1 MFNVISGPSVGLA
14 VGCNVTVESGVLLPM
29 PSLLLLPVLISTLSP
44 VLPFVPYLILL
55 LNLLFVPEPEW
66 IVASVLV
73 HRPIIKSSTIFEA
86 LHQVCTVQAARES
99 FTPSSVRAVIVFK
112 VALDGVSSR

>member
-1 MFNVISGPSVGLA
+1 MFKVISGPSVGLA
-14 VGCNVTVESGVLLPM
+14 VGFNVTVESGVLLPM

-44 VLPFVPYLILL
+44 VLPFVPYLMLL
-55 LNLLFVPEPEW
+55 LNPLFVPEW

-73 HRPIIKSSTIFEA
+73 HRPIIKSPTIFEA

-99 FTPSSVRAVIVFK
+99 STPSSVRAVIVFK